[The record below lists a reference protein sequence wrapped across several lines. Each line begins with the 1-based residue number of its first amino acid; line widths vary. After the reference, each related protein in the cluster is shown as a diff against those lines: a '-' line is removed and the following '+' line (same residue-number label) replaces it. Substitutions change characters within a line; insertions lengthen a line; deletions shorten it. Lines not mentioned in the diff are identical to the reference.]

1 MNQRKRDGACE
12 ELVMV
17 VDVGN
22 TTTQLGV
29 FRKNSLIDDFRYITK
44 QNRTSDEI
52 GALIRSFFSLV
63 GIEVEEISG
72 VIVSSVV
79 PDVNHHLINAIRKY
93 VGIEPLMVGV
103 GIKTG
108 INVRTDNPKEVGA
121 DRIVDAAAAH
131 TIYKKPVIVVNFG
144 TATRYDFVDEKG
156 VFSYAVTAPGIQIS
170 ADALWQQAAKL
181 PKIEIVKPDTILSRN
196 TITSMQAGLVYG
208 YIGQVEYIVKR
219 MKEELGRDDIIVV
232 ACGGYGRII
241 FPETDVIDYFDSLL
255 TLKGLKII
263 YDKNRQ

>member
-1 MNQRKRDGACE
+1 M
-12 ELVMV
+12 LLV

-29 FRKNSLIDDFRYITK
+29 FREDKLVNDFRYITK

-52 GALIRSFFSLV
+52 GALIMNFFSFV
-63 GIEVEEISG
+63 GIDANDFSG
-72 VIVSSVV
+72 AIVSSVV
-79 PDVNHHLINAIRKY
+79 PDVNHHLMNALRKY
-93 VGIEPLMVGV
+93 VRIEPLMVGV

-121 DRIVDAAAAH
+121 DRIVDAAAAY
-131 TIYKKPVIVVNFG
+131 TIYKRPVIVVNFG
-144 TATRYDFVDEKG
+144 TATRYDYVDGKG

-170 ADALWQQAAKL
+170 ADALWKQAAKL
-181 PKIEIVKPDTILSRN
+181 PKIEIVKPESILCKN

-208 YIGQVEYIVKR
+208 YIGQVEYIVRK
-219 MKEELGRDDIIVV
+219 MKEEIGEKDITVV
-232 ACGGYGRII
+232 ACGGYGKII
-241 FPETDVIDYFDSLL
+241 YPETDVIDYFDPLL

-263 YDKNRQ
+263 YDRNRKD

>member
-1 MNQRKRDGACE
+1 M
-12 ELVMV
+12 LLV

-29 FRKNSLIDDFRYITK
+29 FRDENLINDFRYITK

-52 GALIRSFFSLV
+52 GALVMNFFSLAKIDADQID
-63 GIEVEEISG
+63 GA
-72 VIVSSVV
+72 IVSSVV
-79 PDVNHHLINAIRKY
+79 PDVNHHLMNAIRKY
-93 VGIEPLMVGV
+93 VKIEPLMVGV

-131 TIYKKPVIVVNFG
+131 SIYRKPVIVVNFG
-144 TATRYDFVDEKG
+144 TATRYDYIDENG
-156 VFSYAVTAPGIQIS
+156 VFSCAATAPGIQIS
-170 ADALWQQAAKL
+170 ADALWMQAAKL
-181 PKIEIVKPDTILSRN
+181 PKIEIVKPESILGRN

-208 YIGQVEYIVKR
+208 YIGQVEYIVRR
-219 MKEELGRDDIIVV
+219 MKQEIGRDDIIVV
-232 ACGGYGRII
+232 ACGGYGKII
-241 FPETDVIDYFDSLL
+241 YPETDVIDYFDPML

-263 YDKNRQ
+263 HDRNSRN